1 MRMTLSA
8 LLLCSAGSGWA
19 QVVVEF
25 PIPTASAKPQC
36 LAPGGDGNVWVA
48 ERASSQAAR
57 VTPDGV
63 ITEFPV
69 VGTGGSLTLPLQCL
83 TRGPDGNVWFTVT
96 KGINS
101 QVGYITPAGTVTVL
115 PKLVLTAT
123 FFGITTGP
131 DGNLWITEAGF
142 GSSRIGRFTTAG
154 ALTEYQTPT
163 NIASFNVESSI
174 VAGPD
179 GALWFTE
186 TDANQIGRLDPTQLR
201 TCTVTPTDCI
211 TEFPIPTADSGPGA
225 ITVGPDG
232 ALWFIEK
239 TANQIA
245 RITTDGKVTHEF
257 FISTSNPGASDITT
271 GPDGNLWFTEKNVSR
286 IARMTTR
293 GIFTEFPL
301 SIGKQPEGITT
312 GPDGNIWFGEVNG
325 NAIGRIIL
333 GGAITPTPT
342 PTPPSSHRGHVTPL
356 FYVTPKPVSGR
367 Q

>member
-8 LLLCSAGSGWA
+8 LLFSCAGSGWA

-25 PIPTASAKPQC
+25 PIPTAAAKPQC
-36 LAPGGDGNVWVA
+36 LAPGADGNVWVS

-57 VTPDGV
+57 VTPAGD
-63 ITEFPV
+63 IAEFPV
-69 VGTGGSLTLPLQCL
+69 LGTGGGFTLPLQCV
-83 TRGPDGNVWFTVT
+83 THGPDGNVWFTVT

-101 QVGYITPAGTVTVL
+101 QVGYITPAGTVTVF

-123 FFGITTGP
+123 FFSITAGP

-154 ALTEYQTPT
+154 ALTEYATPT
-163 NIASFNVESSI
+163 NIPSFNVESSI
-174 VAGPD
+174 AAGPD

-186 TDANQIGRLDPTQLR
+186 SSANQIGRLDPTQLR
-201 TCTVTPTDCI
+201 TCAVVPTDCI
-211 TEFPIPTADSGPGA
+211 TEFAIPTSSSGPGA
-225 ITVGPDG
+225 ITAGPDG
-232 ALWFIEK
+232 ALWFTET
-239 TANQIA
+239 TANQIG
-245 RITTDGKVTHEF
+245 RITTDGKVTHEY
-257 FISTSNPGASDITT
+257 FIPTANAGASDITT
-271 GPDGNLWFTEKNVSR
+271 GPDGNLWFTEKNASK

-325 NAIGRIIL
+325 NAIGKIIL
-333 GGAITPTPT
+333 GGGVPTPT
-342 PTPPSSHRGHVTPL
+342 PTPGGLHRGHVTPL
-356 FYVTPKPVSGR
+356 SYVTPKPVNGR